1 MLSSWQYS
9 RPIRVVVGSQLFR
22 KSVVTK
28 PLGQVCGPNVSAF
41 SNVPKFFLFFFS
53 SYISTMKTMYLIIL
67 AVMIVS
73 VTSRSIEQGE

>member
-9 RPIRVVVGSQLFR
+9 RPNRVVVGSQLFQ

-41 SNVPKFFLFFFS
+41 SNVLKFFLFFS
-53 SYISTMKTMYLIIL
+53 SYISTMKTMYLIVL
-67 AVMIVS
+67 AVVIVS

>member
-41 SNVPKFFLFFFS
+41 SNVLKFFLFSS
-53 SYISTMKTMYLIIL
+53 SYISTMKTMYLIVL
-67 AVMIVS
+67 AVVIVS